1 MAGGIYFLKITLDM
15 QFHQKATTM
24 RLYITGISGYLGGHI
39 ARIATSNGWQV
50 RGCVHQAQGYRDADV
65 VDLRHRGQLLA
76 AVAAF
81 HPDAVIHT
89 AYVQSGPDLHNITVL
104 GAIEAAAAAA
114 NANARHIH
122 ISSDMVFAG
131 TASEYDEIDMPDPI
145 TAYGA
150 AKAVAEAGVAQSHP
164 EASIVRT
171 SLLYSTPTQSPST
184 HEQFAIDAASGVRE
198 ATFFRDEWRCP
209 VLVDELAHALLV
221 LIGQNHRGPLHLV
234 GATAIN
240 RFAFACAVVRA
251 RGGSVSRLK
260 SGIIAD
266 SHLIRPARLILR
278 SSYPNPIW
286 HLRGVDEVLS
296 ISK

>member
-1 MAGGIYFLKITLDM
+1 
-15 QFHQKATTM
+15 M
-24 RLYITGISGYLGGHI
+24 RLYITGISGYLGRQL
-39 ARIATSNGWQV
+39 ARLATNNGWQV
-50 RGCVHQAQGYRDADV
+50 RGCVHQSLAYPDADV
-65 VDLRHRGQLLA
+65 VDLRQRGQATA
-76 AVAAF
+76 AISAF
-81 HPDAVIHT
+81 APDAVIHT

-114 NANARHIH
+114 NANARHLH

-145 TAYGA
+145 TAYGT

-171 SLLYSTPTQSPST
+171 SLLYSAPSQPPSA
-184 HEQFAIDAASGVRE
+184 HEQFALDAANGTRE

-209 VLVDELAHALLV
+209 VLVDEFAQALLI
-221 LIGQNHRGPLHLV
+221 LLGQNHRGPLHLV

-240 RFAFACAVVRA
+240 RYAFACAVVRA
-251 RGGSVSRLK
+251 RGGDIRHLK
-260 SGIIAD
+260 AGIIAD

-278 SSYPNPIW
+278 SSYPNPAW
-286 HLRGVDEVLS
+286 RLRGVDEVLATPH
-296 ISK
+296 

>member
-1 MAGGIYFLKITLDM
+1 
-15 QFHQKATTM
+15 
-24 RLYITGISGYLGGHI
+24 
-39 ARIATSNGWQV
+39 
-50 RGCVHQAQGYRDADV
+50 
-65 VDLRHRGQLLA
+65 
-76 AVAAF
+76 
-81 HPDAVIHT
+81 
-89 AYVQSGPDLHNITVL
+89 
-104 GAIEAAAAAA
+104 
-114 NANARHIH
+114 
-122 ISSDMVFAG
+122 
-131 TASEYDEIDMPDPI
+131 
-145 TAYGA
+145 
-150 AKAVAEAGVAQSHP
+150 VAQSHP
-164 EASIVRT
+164 EASLVRT

-184 HEQFAIDAASGVRE
+184 HEQFALDAASGLRE

-240 RFAFACAVVRA
+240 RFAFACAGVRA
-251 RGGSVSRLK
+251 RGGSISLLK

>member
-1 MAGGIYFLKITLDM
+1 
-15 QFHQKATTM
+15 M
-24 RLYITGISGYLGGHI
+24 RLYITGISGYLGGHL
-39 ARIATSNGWQV
+39 ARFAADNGFDV
-50 RGCVHQAQGYRDADV
+50 RGSVHQARGYRDADV
-65 VDLRHRGQLLA
+65 IDLRKRGELSA
-76 AVAAF
+76 AIEAF
-81 HPDAVIHT
+81 KPDAVIHT
-89 AYVQSGPDLHNITVL
+89 AYVQFGPELHNITVL

-114 NANARHIH
+114 NVNARHIH

-131 TASEYDEIDMPDPI
+131 TATEYDEIDMPDPI

-171 SLLYSTPTQSPST
+171 SLLYSSPLQPPSA
-184 HEQFAIDAASGVRE
+184 HEISALDAASGTRE

-209 VLVDELAHALLV
+209 VLVDELAQALLV
-221 LIGQNHRGPLHLV
+221 LIDQNHRGPLHLV
-234 GATAIN
+234 GATAIS
-240 RFAFACAVVRA
+240 RYAFACAVVQA
-251 RGGSVSRLK
+251 RGGDVSRLK

-266 SHLIRPARLILR
+266 SNLIRPARLILR
-278 SSYPNPIW
+278 SSYSNPVW